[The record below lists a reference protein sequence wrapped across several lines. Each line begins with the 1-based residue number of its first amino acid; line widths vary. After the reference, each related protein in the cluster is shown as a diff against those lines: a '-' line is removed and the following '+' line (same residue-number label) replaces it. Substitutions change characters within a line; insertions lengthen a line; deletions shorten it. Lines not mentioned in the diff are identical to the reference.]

1 MIMETLSRLRE
12 GLSEKRFTMQA
23 LYEKSGVP
31 VPTIAD
37 MKRSDW
43 SSRTLDN
50 IQKIAAVIDEVD
62 PKPATEDEQQLQ
74 PTGT

>member
-37 MKRSDW
+37 MKRADW

-50 IQKIAAVIDEVD
+50 LQKIAAVIDEVD
-62 PKPATEDEQQLQ
+62 PKAQVDAEPESAVAS
-74 PTGT
+74 